1 MKQYTLKGDKYA
13 TEGET
18 TKSGF
23 VSGTITAEEILGL
36 NGLNSILNYAKL
48 QKFIGAYPA
57 NNLELEQSSEDFS
70 RLMAGFIEVLG
81 ERGSK
86 SITFQ
91 LGKRSFEIILEQ
103 FPSLLNIDGI
113 MPDERTP
120 ERLFDEFVRLQ
131 GIMFV
136 AAEQLFGDIY
146 TCYENDEGYVIELS
160 PCYGVAGLRRAC
172 RYAMPVP
179 ASATPSPAGSSGRTC
194 GSTKP
199 SASPGG
205 TTGAATCSI
214 GRGHR

>member
-1 MKQYTLKGDKYA
+1 MPLKEKLPNQIFYLGMI
-13 TEGET
+13 
-18 TKSGF
+18 S
-23 VSGTITAEEILGL
+23 AEEILGL

-48 QKFIGAYPA
+48 QKFIGNYPP
-57 NNLELEQSSEDFS
+57 NNLELEQTSEDFT

-113 MPDERTP
+113 TPDERTP
-120 ERLFDEFVRLQ
+120 GRLFDEFVRLQ

-136 AAEQLFGDIY
+136 AAEHLFGDIY

-160 PCYGVAGLRRAC
+160 PCYWCRGLKTGVPICNAGNGFSHAIARWIVGQDLRIDETLCIARGDDRC
-172 RYAMPVP
+172 RHVIYRP
-179 ASATPSPAGSSGRTC
+179 GR
-194 GSTKP
+194 
-199 SASPGG
+199 
-205 TTGAATCSI
+205 
-214 GRGHR
+214 

>member
-1 MKQYTLKGDKYA
+1 MPLKEKLPNQIFYLGLM
-13 TEGET
+13 
-18 TKSGF
+18 S
-23 VSGTITAEEILGL
+23 AEEILGL

-48 QKFIGAYPA
+48 QKYIGNYPP
-57 NNLELEQSSEDFS
+57 NNLVLEQTSEDFT
-70 RLMAGFIEVLG
+70 RLMSGFIEVLG

-160 PCYGVAGLRRAC
+160 PCYWCRGLKTGVAICNAGTGFSHAIARWIVGQDLRIEETLCIARGDDRC
-172 RYAMPVP
+172 RHVIY
-179 ASATPSPAGSSGRTC
+179 R
-194 GSTKP
+194 
-199 SASPGG
+199 PGK
-205 TTGAATCSI
+205 
-214 GRGHR
+214 